1 MEIPDDIGSLGRY
14 GHEWAYVCV
23 CESVFVSVSVSVIVI
38 VSVSVGIE
46 MGCNA
51 SSLRQQYIDGTHTY
65 VTI

>member
-1 MEIPDDIGSLGRY
+1 M
-14 GHEWAYVCV
+14 CV